1 MKIALCLSGQPRGL
15 PNSYNLLKEN
25 LIEPNNIT
33 DIFIHNW
40 FDSNSIGR
48 PFDSAQPSQS
58 EKIGAW
64 HEQTEEFLNRLKPK
78 KIILEAPKSFS
89 EFEKLTNLPHA
100 VQTRLASAFY
110 SAFIC
115 NKLKKEYEQENN
127 LIYDIVIKTRIDI
140 NYHKKIIIE
149 NFLNNLNAIY
159 VADMHHH
166 MRINDSY
173 PTQKSGFTYS
183 SLGDTFALGSSK
195 NIDIFT
201 SIFESFKE
209 IYHDIWPYAYGEAY
223 QGYVVRGKYN
233 IPIVSTTHIAYDIYR
248 G

>member
-15 PNSYNLLKEN
+15 PNSYNFLKDN

-40 FDSNSIGR
+40 FDSSFIGK
-48 PFDSAQPSQS
+48 PFDSAQPGQS
-58 EKIGAW
+58 ERIGVW
-64 HEQTEEFLNRLKPK
+64 NENTESILKSLFPK
-78 KIILEAPKSFS
+78 SIVLETPKSFS
-89 EFEKLTNLPHA
+89 EFEDLQDLPQA

-110 SAFIC
+110 SSFTC
-115 NKLKKEYEQENN
+115 NNLKKEYESINN
-127 LIYDIVIKTRIDI
+127 FTYDIVIKTRLDI
-140 NYHKKIIIE
+140 NYHNKIIIQDIVTDLD
-149 NFLNNLNAIY
+149 NIY
-159 VADMHHH
+159 VADMHHN

-173 PTQKSGFTYS
+173 PTQKSGWNYS
-183 SLGDTFALGSSK
+183 SLGDTFAIGSSK

-201 SIFESFKE
+201 SIFEDFKN

-223 QGYVVRGKYN
+223 QGYVVRGLHK
-233 IPIVSTTHIAYDIYR
+233 IPICSTTKISYNLYR